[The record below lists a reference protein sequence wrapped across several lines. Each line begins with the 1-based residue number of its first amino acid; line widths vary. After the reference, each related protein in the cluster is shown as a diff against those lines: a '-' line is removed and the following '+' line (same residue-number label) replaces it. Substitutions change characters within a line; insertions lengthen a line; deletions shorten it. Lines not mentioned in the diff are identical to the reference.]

1 MSKASDFSL
10 NRDENQNPIQ
20 RSGQSIKYQATAA
33 ANVVVKASAG
43 YLERIIIGAS
53 VGSSVV
59 EISNHASDG
68 DGAVVFYLA
77 GDTLQ
82 GVYEVGA
89 EFPAGITA
97 DLTNQT
103 QVTFIYR

>member
-1 MSKASDFSL
+1 MSDQALFALK
-10 NRDENQNPIQ
+10 RDKNNEKIQN
-20 RSGQSIKYQATAA
+20 SGQSIKYQATAA

-43 YLERIIIGAS
+43 FLERIIVGAD

-68 DGAVVFYLA
+68 DGNVVFYLA

-82 GVYEVGA
+82 GVYEVNA
-89 EFPAGITA
+89 EFSAGICA

-103 QVTFIYR
+103 HVTFIYR